1 MTRLNRLFRRGF
13 VFLLIASM
21 LAFSLSGCQSGSSGK
36 TYESLSPETEKTQT
50 SGTADG
56 SHTGSST
63 VSDEFEKFTL
73 SLFCDA
79 VTENTLSLHYMVEDP
94 ASFGISDYPLTLG
107 EYGQDILQESSQ
119 QDEYLLTQ
127 LKEYDYDEL
136 TYDQKLTYDFLEN
149 ALDLSCESA
158 AFPYYDEVLQPSI
171 GIQSEL
177 PTLLAEYTFN
187 TEQDITDYL
196 ALLKDIKRYF
206 GEIITYEQE
215 KSDAG
220 LFMSDYCA
228 DMVIK
233 DCESFISQ
241 TDDNFL
247 ITTFEERLDE
257 IQGLDEA
264 GKESFIS
271 ENRQLVTQDV
281 ISAYEMLIDAVKEL
295 KGTGVN
301 EGGICNF
308 DDGKAYYRY
317 ILKQSVGTD
326 RPVKELENMTIDQIN
341 ADIQAI
347 QKILEQNPQL
357 ASASSDFEF
366 SLTDPQE
373 IIEDL
378 KEKMK
383 DDFPELTTN
392 VNLQIKYVSKSME
405 GSLSPAFYLTP
416 PIDNLIDNVIYIN
429 GGSSDSSD
437 LYSTLAHEGYP
448 GHLYQTVYTS
458 SCSSSPIRYLC
469 STSGYSEGWAT
480 YVENLSYSYD
490 TGIDSDLAS
499 VMQHNNSANL
509 GISALLDFYINYE
522 GQTLDEIT
530 DFLRNVYNVNDKD
543 EVRDMY
549 YYIVSQPG
557 NYLNY
562 YIGYLE
568 ILDLKADA
576 QEALGE
582 SFNLKNFHTF
592 FLEMGD
598 SPFYIIREYM
608 ESWIDSCQA
617 GA

>member
-1 MTRLNRLFRRGF
+1 MTRLNRLFREYS

-21 LAFSLSGCQSGSSGK
+21 LAFSLSGCQSGKNGK
-36 TYESLSPETEKTQT
+36 TYESLSPENEKTQT
-50 SGTADG
+50 SDASDG
-56 SHTGSST
+56 SGTGSSS
-63 VSDEFEKFTL
+63 VSDEFEDFTL
-73 SLFCDA
+73 ALFCDEI
-79 VTENTLSLHYMVEDP
+79 TENTLNLHYALEDP
-94 ASFGISDYPLTLG
+94 ASYGISDYPLTLG
-107 EYGQDILQESSQ
+107 EYGQKISQEAGERAE
-119 QDEYLLTQ
+119 DLLTQ
-127 LKEYDYDEL
+127 LKNYDYDEL
-136 TYDQKLTYDFLEN
+136 TSDQKLTYDLLEN
-149 ALDLSCESA
+149 ALELSSESTD
-158 AFPYYDEVLQPSI
+158 FPYYDEVLQPSI
-171 GIQSEL
+171 GMQSEL

-187 TEQDITDYL
+187 TEKDITDYL

-206 GEIITYEQE
+206 GEIIAYEQE

-257 IQGLDEA
+257 MQGLDEA
-264 GKESFIS
+264 GKESWIN

-281 ISAYEMLIDAVKEL
+281 ISAYQMLIDALKEL

-308 DDGKAYYRY
+308 DDGKEYYKY

-326 RPVKELENMTIDQIN
+326 RPVKELENMTIDQMN
-341 ADIQAI
+341 ANLRSIQDL
-347 QKILEQNPQL
+347 LEKNPQL
-357 ASASSDFEF
+357 TYAFSNFEF
-366 SLTDPQE
+366 SLTDPGE

-383 DDFPELTTN
+383 DDFPELTTDI
-392 VNLQIKYVSKSME
+392 NLQIKYVSKSME
-405 GSLSPAFYLTP
+405 DSLSPAFYLTP
-416 PIDNLIDNVIYIN
+416 PIDNPVDNVIYIN

-480 YVENLSYSYD
+480 YVENLAYSYD
-490 TGIDSDLAS
+490 SGIDSDLAS

-509 GISALLDFYINYE
+509 GIYALLDFYINYE

-530 DFLRNVYNVNDKD
+530 DFLRNFYNVEDKD
-543 EVRDMY
+543 EVRDLY

-557 NYLNY
+557 NYLTY

-582 SFNLKNFHTF
+582 SFNLKDFHTF

-608 ESWIDSCQA
+608 DSWIESCQN

>member
-1 MTRLNRLFRRGF
+1 MTRLNRLFRRSS
-13 VFLLIASM
+13 VFLLIVSM
-21 LAFSLSGCQSGSSGK
+21 IVFSLAGCQGSKSGK
-36 TYESLSPETEKTQT
+36 TYESFSPENEKTQA
-50 SGTADG
+50 SGTSNESSSG
-56 SHTGSST
+56 QST
-63 VSDEFEKFTL
+63 VSDRFEEFTRA
-73 SLFCDA
+73 LFCDEI
-79 VTENTLSLHYMVEDP
+79 TENTLNLHYALEDP
-94 ASFGISDYPLTLG
+94 ASYGISDYPLTLG
-107 EYGQDILQESSQ
+107 EYGQQVSQEAGERAE
-119 QDEYLLTQ
+119 DLLVQ

-136 TYDQKLTYDFLEN
+136 TADQRFTYDLLEN
-149 ALDLSCESA
+149 TLKLSSESND
-158 AFPYYDEVLQPSI
+158 FPYYAEVLQPSI
-171 GIQSEL
+171 GMQSEL

-187 TEQDITDYL
+187 TEKDVTDYL

-206 GEIITYEQE
+206 QEIISYEQE
-215 KSDAG
+215 KSKAG

-257 IQGLDEA
+257 MQGLDEDR
-264 GKESFIS
+264 KEAWII
-271 ENRQLVTQDV
+271 ENRQLVTGDV
-281 ISAYEMLIDAVKEL
+281 IDAWQMLIDALKEL
-295 KGTGVN
+295 KGTGSN
-301 EGGICNF
+301 DGGICNF
-308 DDGKAYYRY
+308 EMGKEYYEY
-317 ILKQSVGTD
+317 MLKLSVGTD
-326 RPVKELENMTIDQIN
+326 RPVKELENMTIDQMN

-347 QKILEQNPQL
+347 QELVDNNPML
-357 ASASSDFEF
+357 YSASEDFEF
-366 SLTDPQE
+366 SLTDPKE

-378 KEKMK
+378 QVKMK
-383 DDFPELTTN
+383 DDFPELETDI
-392 VNLQIKYVSKSME
+392 NLQIKYVSKSME
-405 GSLSPAFYLTP
+405 DSLSPAFYLTP
-416 PIDNLIDNVIYIN
+416 PIDNPVDNVIYIN
-429 GGSSDSSD
+429 GGSSDPSD

-458 SCSSSPIRYLC
+458 SCSTSPIRYLC

-490 TGIDSDLAS
+490 TDIDADLAS
-499 VMQHNNSANL
+499 LMQHNNSANL
-509 GISALLDFYINYE
+509 GIYALLDFYINYE

-530 DFLRNVYNVNDKD
+530 DFLNNFYNIDNEDD
-543 EVRDMY
+543 VRDIY
-549 YYIVSQPG
+549 YYIVSQPC

-582 SFNLKNFHTF
+582 SFNLKDFHTF

-598 SPFYIIREYM
+598 APFYIIREYM
-608 ESWIDSCQA
+608 ESWIESVQA